1 MNDLAAE
8 EPQSNILVVDDTP
21 DNLRLLSTLLTERG
35 YHVRAASNGNMALKA
50 AIDPIPDLILLD
62 VRMPQMNGYQVCQAL
77 KAQESTHTVPVIFL
91 SALNDVTDKI
101 KAFEVGGADYITK
114 PFQVEEVILRVETQ
128 LKLRRLQEQL
138 QSQNLLLK
146 QEVCERETILRQR
159 QQVETA
165 VRRQAERERVIKE
178 VTQRI
183 HQSLDLDAI
192 LTTTVLEVRQFLQT
206 DRVLIYRFPEVSFI
220 QATLATDAL
229 QHPDGVVAVE
239 SVSSPRLSILGQ
251 AIPAASDRDTWRAP
265 YRQGQAEVIYN
276 IHSSLL
282 PPQHFDRLVQLQVQA
297 SLAAPILQGKELWG
311 LLIAHHCAG
320 SRIWQQAEIDF
331 MTQLASQMTIAIHQS
346 ELYQQIQQ
354 LNVDLEVQVKR
365 RTAELEQAFDF
376 EATLKRITDKVRD
389 SLDENQIM
397 QQAVE
402 ELALALKA
410 LSCNAALYDYDRGI
424 STICYEYT
432 TLHHSSVGRVARLS
446 DYPEIYNQ
454 ILKRL
459 PSQFCSVV
467 PSPVR
472 GHVTMLAYP
481 ILDDQSVMGDLW
493 LVNHKDYC
501 FTEQDIRLVQ
511 QVSNQ
516 CAIALRQARLYQ
528 EAQAQ
533 VKELER
539 LNRLKDDFL
548 STVSHELR
556 TPMANI
562 KMAAK
567 MLDIVLKQH
576 GVFENES
583 LPADRYFQILQSEC
597 KREISLIDDLLDL
610 SRLEAETEPLP
621 TIELKLDPWAHR
633 VVEPFIDKAESQNLQ
648 LRVEIPE
655 GLPPLLSDPNSLG
668 RILGELLTNA
678 CKYTPPGGEIV
689 LSARQVGELIELS
702 VTNIGVEIPA
712 PEHDRIFDKF
722 YRIPNSDPW
731 KHGGTGLGLALVKKL
746 LERLNATIRV
756 ESAAG
761 QTVFSTRFPTQRLS
775 SSIAPSGEIARGS
788 RV

>member
-1 MNDLAAE
+1 MNDLSAE
-8 EPQSNILVVDDTP
+8 EQQSDTPEAQGNILVVDDTP

-35 YHVRAASNGNMALKA
+35 YRVRAASNGQMALAAAKA
-50 AIDPIPDLILLD
+50 QPPDLILLD

-77 KAQESTHTVPVIFL
+77 KSQENTSTIPVIFL
-91 SALNDVTDKI
+91 SALSDAPDKV

-114 PFQVEEVILRVETQ
+114 PFQVEEVMVRVETQ
-128 LKLRRLQEQL
+128 LNLRRLQEQL
-138 QSQNLLLK
+138 RSQNLLLK
-146 QEVCERETILRQR
+146 QEVSEREVVLRQR
-159 QQVETA
+159 QQVEAA
-165 VRRQAERERVIKE
+165 VRRQAQRERVIKE

-192 LTTTVLEVRQFLQT
+192 LTTTVSEVRQFLQT
-206 DRVLIYRFPEVSFI
+206 DRVLIYRFPEVTFI
-220 QATLATDAL
+220 QETLEADSL
-229 QHPDGVVAVE
+229 QHPDGLVAVE

-251 AIPAASDRDTWRAP
+251 AIPAASDRETWREP
-265 YRQGQAEVIYN
+265 YRRGQVEALGN
-276 IHSSLL
+276 LRNSSL
-282 PPQHFDRLVQLQVQA
+282 PAQHLDRLVQLQVQS
-297 SLAAPILQGKELWG
+297 SLVAPILQGKELWG
-311 LLIAHHCAG
+311 LLIAHHCAAP
-320 SRIWQQAEIDF
+320 RVWQQAEIDF

-354 LNVDLEVQVKR
+354 LNADLEIQVKR

-389 SLDENQIM
+389 SLDEDQIM
-397 QQAVE
+397 QQAVQ
-402 ELALALKA
+402 ELASALKA
-410 LSCNAALYDYDRGI
+410 LSCNAAIYDYDRGI

-432 TLHHSSVGRVARLS
+432 TLHHSLVGRVARLS
-446 DYPEIYNQ
+446 DYPEIYDQ
-454 ILKRL
+454 ILKGL

-481 ILDDQSVMGDLW
+481 ISDDQSVMGDLW

-533 VKELER
+533 VKELGR

-556 TPMANI
+556 TPMSSI
-562 KMAAK
+562 KMAAQ
-567 MLDIVLKQH
+567 MLGIVLKQH
-576 GVFENES
+576 GILSEEGQ
-583 LPADRYFQILQSEC
+583 PADRYFQILQSEC
-597 KREISLIDDLLDL
+597 EREISLINDLLDL
-610 SRLEAETEPLP
+610 SRLEAETEPLA
-621 TIELKLDPWAHR
+621 TIELKLGNWAHR
-633 VVEPFIDKAESQNLQ
+633 VAEPFIDKAQSQNLQ
-648 LRVEIPE
+648 LRVEIPAE
-655 GLPPLLSDPNSLG
+655 LPPLLAEPNSLG
-668 RILGELLTNA
+668 RVLGELLSNA

-689 LSARQVGELIELS
+689 LSAHQQGDYIELS
-702 VTNIGVEIPA
+702 VTNSGVEIPA
-712 PEHDRIFDKF
+712 AERDRIFDKF

-756 ESAAG
+756 ESPEG
-761 QTVFSTRFPTQRLS
+761 QTVFIARFPTQRSYAL
-775 SSIAPSGEIARGS
+775 
-788 RV
+788 